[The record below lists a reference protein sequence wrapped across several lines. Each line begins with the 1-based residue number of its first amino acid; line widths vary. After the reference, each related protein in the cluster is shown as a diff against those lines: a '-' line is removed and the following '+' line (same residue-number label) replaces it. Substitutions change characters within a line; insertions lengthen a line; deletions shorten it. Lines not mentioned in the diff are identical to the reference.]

1 MRVIWLELADINTL
15 RTPRS
20 LFLHANTA
28 ISMFKHELKQTS
40 EHADYIKARL
50 DVGELASIAVED
62 RLAGD
67 SAYVLRNSLL
77 ASSAGAGMEF
87 LMQNIAADGAG
98 NTVELM
104 ADGWG
109 TLAVAYPN
117 VGHVRYGRVLQV
129 GVT

>member
-1 MRVIWLELADINTL
+1 VRVIWLELADINTL

-20 LFLHANTA
+20 LFLHANSA

-40 EHADYIKARL
+40 EHIDYIKAKL

-77 ASSAGAGMEF
+77 ASSAGMEF

-129 GVT
+129 CAT

>member
-20 LFLHANTA
+20 LFLHANTV
-28 ISMFKHELKQTS
+28 ISMFKYELKQTS
-40 EHADYIKARL
+40 EHADYIKAKL
-50 DVGELASIAVED
+50 DVGELAGIAVED

-77 ASSAGAGMEF
+77 VSSAGAGMEF
-87 LMQNIAADGAG
+87 LMQNIATDGAG

-104 ADGWG
+104 GDGWG
-109 TLAVAYPN
+109 TIAVAYPN
-117 VGHVRYGRVLQV
+117 VGHVRYGRVVQI
-129 GVT
+129 GSI

>member
-1 MRVIWLELADINTL
+1 VRTVWLELADINTL

-28 ISMFKHELKQTS
+28 ISLSKYEFNQAS
-40 EHADYIKARL
+40 VDYIKAKL
-50 DVGELASIAVED
+50 DVGGLASIAVED
-62 RLAGD
+62 QLADDRL
-67 SAYVLRNSLL
+67 YVLRNSLL
-77 ASSAGAGMEF
+77 VSSAGAGME
-87 LMQNIAADGAG
+87 LLVQNIATDGIG

-117 VGHVRYGRVLQV
+117 VGHVRYGRAVQIGAV
-129 GVT
+129 

>member
-1 MRVIWLELADINTL
+1 VRTVWLELADINTL

-28 ISMFKHELKQTS
+28 ISLSKYEFNQ
-40 EHADYIKARL
+40 AGVDYIKAKL
-50 DVGELASIAVED
+50 DVGGLASIAVED
-62 RLAGD
+62 QLADDRL
-67 SAYVLRNSLL
+67 YVLRNSLL
-77 ASSAGAGMEF
+77 VSSAGAGME
-87 LMQNIAADGAG
+87 LLVQNIATDGIG

-117 VGHVRYGRVLQV
+117 VGHVRYGRAVQIGAV
-129 GVT
+129 

>member
-1 MRVIWLELADINTL
+1 VRTVWLELADINTL

-20 LFLHANTA
+20 LFLHANNA

-40 EHADYIKARL
+40 EHVDYIKAKL
-50 DVGELASIAVED
+50 DVGELASIALED

-77 ASSAGAGMEF
+77 VSSAGVGMEF
-87 LMQNIAADGAG
+87 LVQNIAADGRG
-98 NTVELM
+98 ITVELM

-109 TLAVAYPN
+109 TLAVAYPS
-117 VGHVRYGRVLQV
+117 VGHVRYGRVVQIGAV
-129 GVT
+129 

>member
-1 MRVIWLELADINTL
+1 VRVIWLELADINTL

-28 ISMFKHELKQTS
+28 ISMFKHELKQVG
-40 EHADYIKARL
+40 EHADYIKAKL
-50 DVGELASIAVED
+50 DVGELAGIAVED

-67 SAYVLRNSLL
+67 SAYVLRNLL
-77 ASSAGAGMEF
+77 LVSSAGAGMEF

-98 NTVELM
+98 STVELM
-104 ADGWG
+104 GDGWG

-117 VGHVRYGRVLQV
+117 VGHVRYGRVVQIGAV
-129 GVT
+129 